1 MYTLSEISK
10 RSETFARSALGGD
23 SIKGFKEVSG
33 FDCKKPIH
41 YTCISGNV
49 VDVVSLP
56 HIRKHIAYNVKLDA
70 DNYLQCA
77 TGEIRQYNHAKNKSE
92 SVQSVYRTLKKLRR
106 VINANVT
113 DIKNIRWV
121 TLTYAENMTDTERLY
136 EDFRKFNMR
145 LKYYVE
151 HKYHT
156 SYEYI
161 CCCEPQGRG
170 AWHMHLIYI
179 FDYVAPYIPNKELAE
194 IWRYGFVSIKALKS
208 DIDNIGAYL
217 TAYLSDLEINPSDV
231 DKYNG
236 YEIKTLEED
245 GKSKA
250 FIKGARMVYY
260 PSGFQ
265 LFRCSRGIK
274 RPKKEVLNDYDL
286 KKIVG
291 SPQPTIFFKS

>member
-1 MYTLSEISK
+1 M
-10 RSETFARSALGGD
+10 
-23 SIKGFKEVSG
+23 
-33 FDCKKPIH
+33 H

-56 HIRKHIAYNVKLDA
+56 HMRKHVAYNIKLDA

-77 TGEIRQYNHAKNKSE
+77 TGEIRQYNHADNKSE

-113 DIKNIRWV
+113 DIKTIRWV
-121 TLTYAENMTDTERLY
+121 TLTYAENMTDTQRLY

-145 LKYYVE
+145 FKYYVE
-151 HKYHT
+151 NKYHT

-170 AWHMHLIYI
+170 AWHMHLLYI
-179 FDYVAPYIPNKELAE
+179 FNDVAPFIPNNELAE
-194 IWRYGFVSIKALKS
+194 IWRFGFVSIKALKN

-217 TAYLSDLEINPSDV
+217 TAYLSDLEINPSDI

-236 YEIKTLEED
+236 YDIKTLVED

-265 LFRCSRGIK
+265 LFRCSRCIK

-291 SPQPTIFFKS
+291 CGEPTYKKIYEFQSKDYTTKMQISQYNTKRK